1 MPLGVALKK
10 AKNKKYNKKIKNII
24 KVKLKIRL
32 SENIDNVGTGKNL
45 LKKKKICKSEL
56 LLDPWAPELKL
67 C

>member
-10 AKNKKYNKKIKNII
+10 AKNKKYNNKKNKNII

-45 LKKKKICKSEL
+45 LKKKRFASQNYALIHGL
-56 LLDPWAPELKL
+56 QN
-67 C
+67 